1 MHKICL
7 RSRTVKDL
15 HRRPKAQYHYC
26 VAGDP
31 QVKFP
36 TALAALILCTPAI
49 SSSAELRA
57 QTLAAW
63 DQYIGAVDA
72 RVHFAPAAQRPF
84 LWTDE
89 NPGRAQRVQRG
100 EVIVSQIKAE
110 SAPNVP
116 YGLIHDWIGA
126 AFVPSVTLTEV
137 LALAHDYDSYPR
149 WYGPMVARAELLGRD
164 GDEDRFTILYVRIV
178 LWVTAA
184 LEAEYTAHYVRVDA
198 TRWYSIAQ
206 SSRIQEFEQY
216 GRSDQRKLP
225 PDDGNGYLWRTYSV
239 TRYEQRDNGVYIE
252 QENIGLSRRI
262 PPALRWTVEPVV
274 KRLSR
279 NLLIR
284 SLQQTREALVSK
296 SAR

>member
-1 MHKICL
+1 M
-7 RSRTVKDL
+7 
-15 HRRPKAQYHYC
+15 
-26 VAGDP
+26 
-31 QVKFP
+31 KFP
-36 TALAALILCTPAI
+36 PALVALVLCTPAI

-63 DQYIGAVDA
+63 DDYIGVVDA
-72 RVHFAPAAQRPF
+72 RVNSVSTARRPF

-89 NPGRAQRVQRG
+89 NPDRARRVQRG
-100 EVIVSQIKAE
+100 EVIVSQVKAD
-110 SAPNVP
+110 SGLDVP
-116 YGLIHDWIGA
+116 HGLIHDWIGA

-137 LALAHDYDSYPR
+137 FALAHDYDAYPK
-149 WYGPMVARAELLGRD
+149 WYGPMVARAELLSRD
-164 GDEDRFTILYVRIV
+164 GDEDRFTLLYVRTV

-184 LEAEYTAHYVRVDA
+184 LEAEYSAHYFRVDA
-198 TRWYSIAQ
+198 TRWYSIAR

-252 QENIGLSRRI
+252 QENIGLSRQI

-279 NLLIR
+279 NLLMR

-296 SAR
+296 SGR